1 MDFMYFKSKKHQKD
15 LWLGQSCC
23 GVPNHWRIFW
33 RIIPVCK
40 FSWVTALKRS
50 KKLPC
55 NTKGQLYFS
64 LKVYK
69 PTESFLFQLW
79 ISACYLISRDFRS
92 CMPLVRKVLVPF
104 LGDCLIRNCRNRAIL
119 LVDISF
125 KLYSWGNFFYNEIK
139 VKLVFGFTMWPQAIV
154 DESRRALRTFFS
166 GIFNNYS
173 SSPNGLW
180 VFSPWG
186 RRPNELLT
194 QRPLGRDI

>member
-1 MDFMYFKSKKHQKD
+1 MPTLDFKSITPNRDKQLMVKHKD
-15 LWLGQSCC
+15 LWLRQSCC

-40 FSWVTALKRS
+40 FSWVTALERS

-69 PTESFLFQLW
+69 STESFRFQLW

-92 CMPLVRKVLVPF
+92 CMPLVRKVLVQF
-104 LGDCLIRNCRNRAIL
+104 LGYWLIRNCRNRAIL

-125 KLYSWGNFFYNEIK
+125 KLYSYLFYIKIK
-139 VKLVFGFTMWPQAIV
+139 VKLVFGFTMWPQAIH
-154 DESRRALRTFFS
+154 DESRRALRTFFFAN
-166 GIFNNYS
+166 I
-173 SSPNGLW
+173 
-180 VFSPWG
+180 
-186 RRPNELLT
+186 
-194 QRPLGRDI
+194 